1 LPAPATAERRHH
13 LEAALA
19 VAREAFAK
27 EVRAG
32 LGGRTAHHLFSD
44 RFDEIVRS
52 IVEPARPLAKSA
64 VAVAALGGYGR
75 RALCLHSDID
85 LLVVFE
91 SRLGRAEERFVKALL
106 HPLWDL
112 KLQVGHQVRLLDDFA
127 VLERDNPLYLLALTD
142 ARFLAGDDAVFAL
155 ARDGFERSMRDAR
168 DEMLDALLTLIAERH
183 AQFNDTL
190 YQLEPDLKDAPGGLR
205 DLAAARLLLAL
216 GGSERDL
223 DIDDGRLDQSE
234 DFLLRVRSILHLETG
249 RNWNVLS
256 HDLQEIAADR
266 LRCFGAGPQQR
277 VEALMSEYFR
287 HARAVARR
295 LERARRSARPQPAAG
310 VRVELGGNLVLEGG
324 AVRFADEERA
334 AESPV
339 TWLDAV
345 AMALERGTPLH
356 PATLALFER
365 HGAAVGVADLIP
377 RPADGQRLLKL
388 LRPRP
393 GLYARLSEL
402 HDCGLLERLFPEFR
416 AISCRVIRDFFHK
429 YTVDEHTLLTIRG
442 IERLVEPEEPTRA
455 RFGSILA
462 ELAQPELLTLTLL
475 YHDVGKWKDEDHAEE
490 SSRMAQAM
498 LDRLGVT
505 GEARATV
512 EFLIEQ
518 HVAMSLVAFRRDTED
533 PGVVRTFA
541 RLVKTEERLKMLCLI
556 TLADVEAVAAEIL
569 TPWREE
575 LLWRLYVD
583 AYNQLTLGYGD
594 EVLAPGQA
602 AVEALVERRPP
613 DLDPGEL
620 SRFLEGFPQRYL
632 AMFPAATIYRHARLA
647 SNIKPD
653 EVHCFLE
660 RKGGVWELTVATFD
674 RPYLFSN
681 LCGVLSYFGMDI
693 LRGSAMTDPHDGLVL
708 DFFQFTDAEK
718 FLHINQGGA
727 EQLEAVLRDVVAG
740 RQDVAALLARRE
752 SGLRHPPPVRRV
764 EPLVRF
770 DQAHSQRYTVLEI
783 VAQDAPGL
791 LHRISLVISRHGCDV
806 DLVLISTEGDR
817 AIDVFHLT
825 REGAKLSEAAQRE
838 LKEDVEAMLEG
849 RRS

>member
-1 LPAPATAERRHH
+1 M
-13 LEAALA
+13 
-19 VAREAFAK
+19 
-27 EVRAG
+27 
-32 LGGRTAHHLFSD
+32 
-44 RFDEIVRS
+44 
-52 IVEPARPLAKSA
+52 ARPLAKSA

-91 SRLGRAEERFVKALL
+91 GRLGRAEERFVKALL

-127 VLERDNPLYLLALTD
+127 VLERDNPLYLLALMD
-142 ARFLAGDDAVFAL
+142 ARFLAGDDRLFAQ
-155 ARDGFERSMRDAR
+155 AREGFEHSMRDAR
-168 DEMLDALLTLIAERH
+168 GEMLEALLALIVERH

-205 DLAAARLLLAL
+205 DVAAAKLLLSL
-216 GGSERDL
+216 GGAADAA
-223 DIDDGRLDQSE
+223 DAIDGDRLDQAE
-234 DFLLRVRSILHLETG
+234 DFLLRVRSVLHLETG
-249 RNWNVLS
+249 RNSNALT
-256 HDLQEIAADR
+256 HELQEVAADR
-266 LRCFGAGPQQR
+266 LRCFGTGPQQR
-277 VEALMSEYFR
+277 VETLMGEYFR

-295 LERARRSARPQPAAG
+295 LERARRVTLREQEAVAP
-310 VRVELGGNLVLEGG
+310 VELGSNLILDG
-324 AVRFADEERA
+324 AGVRFADEEQA
-334 AESPV
+334 AATPAS
-339 TWLDAV
+339 WLDAI
-345 AMALERGTPLH
+345 AAALDRGAALH
-356 PATLALFER
+356 PATLAMFER
-365 HGAAVGVADLIP
+365 RGGAVSAADLIP
-377 RPADGQRLLKL
+377 QPADGQRLLRL

-402 HDCGLLERLFPEFR
+402 HDCGLLERLFPEFS
-416 AISCRVIRDFFHK
+416 AISCRVVRDFFHK

-442 IERLVEPEEPTRA
+442 IERLVEPEQRSRE

-462 ELAQPELLTLTLL
+462 ELHQPELLVLALL
-475 YHDVGKWKDEDHAEE
+475 YHDVGKWKEEDHAEE
-490 SSRMAQAM
+490 SARMAQTM

-518 HVAMSLVAFRRDTED
+518 HLKMSLVAFRRDTED

-541 RLVKTEERLKMLCLI
+541 RLVATEEQLKMLCLM
-556 TLADVEAVAAEIL
+556 TLADVEAVSAEIL

-594 EVLAPGQA
+594 EVIAAGQA
-602 AVEALVERRPP
+602 AVEALVARRPE
-613 DLDPGEL
+613 DLDQGEL
-620 SRFLEGFPQRYL
+620 ARFLEGFPQRYL
-632 AMFPAATIYRHARLA
+632 AMFDAETIYRHARLA
-647 SNIKPD
+647 RNMAPD
-653 EVHCFLE
+653 QVHCFLE
-660 RKGGVWELTVATFD
+660 RRGEVWELTVATLD

-693 LRGSAMTDPHDGLVL
+693 LRGSAMTDPSGLVL
-708 DFFQFTDAEK
+708 DIFQFTDGEG
-718 FLHINQGGA
+718 FLRINAGGA
-727 EQLEAVLRDVVAG
+727 EQLETVLRDVVVG
-740 RQDVAALLARRE
+740 RQDVAVLLARRE
-752 SGLRHPPPVRRV
+752 GGLLRPPPARRL

-825 REGAKLSEAAQRE
+825 KEGAKLSEAAQQA

-849 RRS
+849 RRP